1 MGEPEPVSRSAGHIV
16 AAFTFQFERA
26 LHRMF
31 HAKRRGTRIGIET
44 LDDVVELQ
52 IRPDGKVEV
61 TLEQDKNVVGGG
73 AQPFQDR
80 SAKLWHTVHVWLTI
94 MAAQGRDWDDISL
107 CLATNAVVPST
118 SLAARMAAA
127 CDADACLACVAEIR
141 ALAETTTG
149 KARESLAAICRY
161 PGPAIAEV
169 VANIRLLDGTGATPA
184 SGPWVDETIDR
195 FNLHSTL
202 EDQGAEIYQV
212 LLGKLVDECK
222 ALWMR
227 KEPAWLDP
235 ARYIDRLQ
243 DEIARRNLERYTDRS
258 MLHVDFKAYL
268 ESGGRDHLFLHQL
281 AALQL
286 TPERIDRELEKFWA
300 FYVERVRL
308 EKTGTIPP
316 QDWLRRND
324 ELHQRWET
332 CRSNAQLEEDEHPVS
347 TPQSLARRVLRKTID
362 ETHKA
367 TLGLHDTHNLYF
379 THGNYHALAN
389 DLEGEHYVYWHDMYA
404 PAKETER

>member
-1 MGEPEPVSRSAGHIV
+1 
-16 AAFTFQFERA
+16 
-26 LHRMF
+26 MF

-52 IRPDGKVEV
+52 IRADGTVEI
-61 TLEQDKNVVGGG
+61 TLEQDKNVVEGG

-94 MAAQGRDWDDISL
+94 LAAQGRDFDDISL
-107 CLATNAVVPST
+107 CLTTNAVVPPT

-127 CDADACLACVAEIR
+127 RDVEACQACVAEIR
-141 ALAETTTG
+141 TLVETATG
-149 KARESLAAICRY
+149 KAREALAAICTY
-161 PGPAIAEV
+161 PDPAITEV
-169 VANIRLLDGTGATPA
+169 IANIRLLDGTGAKPA

-202 EDQGAEIYQV
+202 EDQGAEIYQA
-212 LLGKLVDECK
+212 LLGKLVNECK

-235 ARYIDRLQ
+235 MPYVDRLQ
-243 DEIARRNLERYTDRS
+243 DEIARRHLERYTDRS
-258 MLHVDFKAYL
+258 MMHVDFKAYV
-268 ESGGRDHLFLHQL
+268 ENGGRDHLFLHQL

-286 TPERIDRELEKFWA
+286 SPEQIDKELEKFWA

-308 EKTGTIPP
+308 EKTGTILP
-316 QDWLRRND
+316 QDWICRND
-324 ELHQRWET
+324 ELHQRWEI
-332 CRSNAQLEEDEHPVS
+332 CRSNAQLEEEERPNS
-347 TPQSLARRVLRKTID
+347 TPQSLARRVLVKTID
-362 ETHKA
+362 GAHKA
-367 TLGLHDTHNLYF
+367 KLGLHDTHSLYF

-389 DLEGEHYVYWHDMYA
+389 DSDGEHYVYWHEKYA
-404 PAKETER
+404 PVDDTER

>member
-1 MGEPEPVSRSAGHIV
+1 MGEPKPISRSAGHIV

-52 IRPDGKVEV
+52 IRVDGTVEIM
-61 TLEQDKNVVGGG
+61 LEQDKNVVEGG

-80 SAKLWHTVHVWLTI
+80 SAKLWHTIHVWLTI
-94 MAAQGRDWDDISL
+94 LAAQGRDFDHISL

-127 CDADACLACVAEIR
+127 RDADDCLACIAEIR
-141 ALAETTTG
+141 ALVETTTG
-149 KARESLAAICRY
+149 KARASLAAICSY
-161 PGPAIAEV
+161 PDPAIAEV
-169 VANIRLLDGTGATPA
+169 IANIRLLDGSGATTP
-184 SGPWVDETIDR
+184 SGSWVVETIDR

-202 EDQGAEIYQV
+202 EDQGAEIYQT

-222 ALWMR
+222 ARWMR

-235 ARYIDRLQ
+235 MHYVDRLQ
-243 DEIARRNLERYTDRS
+243 DEIARRNLERFTDRP
-258 MLHVDFKAYL
+258 MLHVDFRAYL
-268 ESGGRDHLFLHQL
+268 ESGGRDHLFLKQL

-324 ELHQRWET
+324 ELHQRWEM
-332 CRSNAQLEEDEHPVS
+332 CRSNAQLEEDDRADS
-347 TPQSLARRVLRKTID
+347 TPQSLARRVFRKTID

-367 TLGLHDTHNLYF
+367 KLGLHDTHTLYF

-389 DLEGEHYVYWHDMYA
+389 DAEGEHYVHWHDMYA
-404 PAKETER
+404 PAKATEQ